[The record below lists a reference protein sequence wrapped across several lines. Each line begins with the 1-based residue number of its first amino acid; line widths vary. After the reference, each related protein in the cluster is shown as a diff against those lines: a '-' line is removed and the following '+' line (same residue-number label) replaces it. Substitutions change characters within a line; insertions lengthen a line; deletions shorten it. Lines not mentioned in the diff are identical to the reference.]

1 MNKAALFSVVFS
13 MVLSGAGIVSVPLYA
28 DVLPAQ
34 LEQWADWSERVEF
47 TQHKQIKGLS
57 RPLLSQGYMQLS
69 KDQLL
74 WHTQK
79 PVDQQVLVE
88 ATGVSQWNSGQFKA
102 VAGTEMIGQLML
114 AVVQK
119 NTSFLLQYFDAKAGE
134 PSCIELTPNQAPVN
148 QFFSQIMLCGQQQLE
163 SIQLIETG
171 GNQTLIRLVQAGTH

>member
-1 MNKAALFSVVFS
+1 MNKAALFFVVFA
-13 MVLSGAGIVSVPLYA
+13 VLGFRSALLYA
-28 DVLPAQ
+28 DVLPEQ
-34 LEQWADWSERVEF
+34 LKQWADWSERVEF

-79 PVDQQVLVE
+79 PVDQRVLIE
-88 ATGVSQWNSGQFKA
+88 ATGVSQWSSGEFKA

-119 NTSFLLQYFDAKAGE
+119 DTSFLLQYFDATTGQ
-134 PSCIELTPNQAPVN
+134 PDCIELRPKQAPVN
-148 QFFSQIMLCGQQQLE
+148 QFFSQIMLCGQQQLQ
-163 SIQLIETG
+163 SIQLNEISG
-171 GNQTLIRLVQAGTH
+171 SQTLISLIVAGQH

>member
-1 MNKAALFSVVFS
+1 MNKATLFSAVFA
-13 MVLSGAGIVSVPLYA
+13 VLGIISAPLSA
-28 DVLPAQ
+28 SVLPEQ

-57 RPLLSQGYMQLS
+57 RPLVSQGYMQLS

-79 PVDQQVLVE
+79 PVDQQVLVK
-88 ATGVSQWNSGQFKA
+88 ATGVSQWSSGEFKA

-119 NTSFLLQYFDAKAGE
+119 NTSFLLQYFDAKTGQ
-134 PSCIELTPNQAPVN
+134 PDCIELTPNQAPVN
-148 QFFSQIMLCGQQQLE
+148 QFFSQIILCGQQQLQ
-163 SIQLIETG
+163 SIQLNEVSG
-171 GNQTLIRLVQAGTH
+171 SQTLIHLIADGTR